1 MGFSLQQNRKYTESG
16 DPGPDRD
23 AQFRYINNKCSEFM
37 KAGQPV
43 ISVDA
48 KKKELIGNY
57 KNAGAEYAPVKNPKK
72 FWITTFRQAIKQRR
86 MAFTISDAM
95 KDS

>member
-48 KKKELIGNY
+48 KKRN
-57 KNAGAEYAPVKNPKK
+57 
-72 FWITTFRQAIKQRR
+72 
-86 MAFTISDAM
+86 
-95 KDS
+95 